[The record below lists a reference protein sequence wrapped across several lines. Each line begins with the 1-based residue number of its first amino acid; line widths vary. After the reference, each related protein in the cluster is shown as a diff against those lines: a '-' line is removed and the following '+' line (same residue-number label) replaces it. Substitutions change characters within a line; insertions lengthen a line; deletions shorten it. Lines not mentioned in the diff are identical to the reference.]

1 MDQRIDQTTGK
12 PKWETI
18 DLQLDRMGEKIVLPA
33 EPGPM
38 EIPDAIAQLKRI
50 YEAEQTVYD
59 VSETVDGHFFDA
71 LVAFTRAIKEKYGF
85 SQTTHTTVQGF
96 FGKMKNPPRL
106 LHVRT
111 GPAKDDFIQVP
122 FGAMKFPN
130 ISGTLETKF
139 GYKNNIPALVI
150 AGEVKSRERSI
161 VLEIVQLANKFVREQ
176 SIYRGRSVVIERDER
191 TNGVDV
197 DNPLQFFD
205 PHAGSEIP
213 IFNKDTE
220 ELIRTAVMAPL
231 QFSTQ
236 CRDNNIPL
244 KRGILFEGPY
254 GCGKTLVSREVARV
268 ANENNWTFMLVKE
281 ASSLRH
287 ALNFARMY
295 QPCVVFSEDID
306 QVVGDR
312 NEKANSLLNDIDGVV
327 GKNDE
332 VIVVL
337 TSNFADKI
345 DKAFLRPGRLDAVV
359 SIRPP
364 EPEAVDRLIRYYAGD
379 LLDPKA
385 DVTEAAELM
394 AGNIPA
400 QIREVV
406 ERSKLAMLANGRKK
420 IDGPDLKVSALSMRN
435 HNDLLAKA
443 SEGIRKVDP
452 ISEII
457 GNLVRDGTT
466 EVLNE
471 AGVI

>member
-1 MDQRIDQTTGK
+1 MDQLIDQNTGK
-12 PKWETI
+12 VKWESI
-18 DLQLDRMGEKIVLPA
+18 DLDLERFGEKIILPA
-33 EPGPM
+33 DPGPM

-50 YEAEQTVYD
+50 MEAENTVYD
-59 VSETVDGHFFDA
+59 VAETIDGHFFDA
-71 LVAFTRAIKEKYGF
+71 IVAFTRAIKEKYGF
-85 SQTTHTTVQGF
+85 SQATHTTVQGF

-106 LHVRT
+106 LHIRT
-111 GPAKDDFIQVP
+111 GPAHGDFIQVP

-139 GYKNNIPALVI
+139 GLKNNIPALVI
-150 AGEVKSRERSI
+150 AGEVKAKERNI
-161 VLEIVQLANKFVREQ
+161 VLEIVQLANKYVREQ
-176 SIYRGRSVVIERDER
+176 SIYRGRSVIIERDER
-191 TNGVDV
+191 NNGIDV

-205 PHAGSEIP
+205 PFSGSEVP

-231 QFSTQ
+231 EFSKQ

-268 ANENNWTFMLVKE
+268 ANENGWTFMLVKE

-332 VIVVL
+332 IVVVL

-385 DVTEAAELM
+385 DVKDAAELM

-420 IDGPDLKVSALSMRN
+420 IDGPDLKVSALSMKN

-452 ISEII
+452 MSEII
-457 GNLVRDGTT
+457 GDLVRKNTKDI
-466 EVLNE
+466 LNE
-471 AGVI
+471 AGLI